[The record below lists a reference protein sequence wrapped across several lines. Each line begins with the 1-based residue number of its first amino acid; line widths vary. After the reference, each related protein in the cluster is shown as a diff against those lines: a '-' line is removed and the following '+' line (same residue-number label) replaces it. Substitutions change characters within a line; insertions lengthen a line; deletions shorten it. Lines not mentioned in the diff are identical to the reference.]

1 MAYYTRES
9 TAINLHKKLIMKT
22 KLRNLI
28 LLLFFSNINILAA
41 EKDIQL
47 SLLPSDGNLSVYSE
61 NILIG
66 AIDNIRKNRI
76 EKALEQLN
84 KLTKI
89 NPDFR
94 AAQLIYADLV
104 LSRSQAITDFGNIQ
118 NASFEHINSL
128 LSEVKARWEFHKGKV
143 DEDKLPSSLI
153 TLANTQSHVIIVD
166 ASTSRLFLFENKD
179 GAPTMKSNFYVTIGK
194 NGTGKYTEGD
204 QKTPIGVYFV
214 TGFIPSEDL
223 PDLYGDGAF
232 PIDYPNAWDQR
243 HGRTGYGIWLHGTP
257 SETYSRAPKDSNG
270 CVIVSNNDLNTLSKF
285 IDEGKTP
292 VIITNS
298 INWVNKQEW
307 ELRNNKY
314 NLLIEKWRQDWQSRN
329 VDLYLQHYSKE
340 YAGLGKD
347 YNSWV
352 DYKRRVI
359 PMKKF
364 IKVNLTNKSVFLYPE
379 NSNLMVVTFLQ
390 DYTSD
395 TFSRKFIKRQ
405 YWKMESDGKWRIIYE
420 GAAS

>member
-1 MAYYTRES
+1 M
-9 TAINLHKKLIMKT
+9 NT
-22 KLRNLI
+22 KSKNFILLI
-28 LLLFFSNINILAA
+28 LFWSMNILAA
-41 EKDIQL
+41 ENNIQSGFL
-47 SLLPSDGNLSVYSE
+47 ESDTNFSVYSE
-61 NILIG
+61 NILIS
-66 AIDNIRKNRI
+66 AVDNIRKNKI
-76 EKALEQLN
+76 EKALGQL
-84 KLTKI
+84 KELI
-89 NPDFR
+89 RVNPDFK
-94 AAQLIYADLV
+94 AAQLIYADLM
-104 LSRSQAITDFGNIQ
+104 LSRSQSITDVGNIQ
-118 NASFEHINSL
+118 NASFENINSL
-128 LSEVKARWEFHKGKV
+128 LSEIKARWDFNKQSINEN
-143 DEDKLPSSLI
+143 KLPSSLI
-153 TLANTQSHVIIVD
+153 KLASTQRYAIVVD
-166 ASTSRLFLFENKD
+166 ALASRLFLFENEN
-179 GAPTMKSNFYVTIGK
+179 GLPRIKSDFYVTIGK
-194 NGTGKYTEGD
+194 NGTHKYTEGD

-232 PIDYPNAWDQR
+232 PIDYPNAWDKK

-257 SETYSRAPKDSNG
+257 SNTYSRAPKDSNG
-270 CVIVSNNDLNTLSKF
+270 CVIVSNNDLNTLSEF

-298 INWVNKQEW
+298 IKWINKQEW

-314 NLLIEKWRQDWQSRN
+314 NLYIERWRQDWQSRD

-340 YAGLGKD
+340 YVGLGKD

-379 NSNLMVVTFLQ
+379 EPKLMVVTFLQ
-390 DYTSD
+390 DYASD
-395 TFSRKFIKRQ
+395 TFNRKFIKRQ
-405 YWKMESDGKWRIIYE
+405 YWRMEDDGKWRIIYE